1 VCTDRFLLYRP
12 GISRKGIATPL
23 AHTLWEHGLI
33 DELRLSIHPVL
44 AGRGQR
50 LFWES
55 GKTPLKLDSVTTPG
69 TGVVVLSYQPVK
81 A

>member
-1 VCTDRFLLYRP
+1 MRPCFVCTDRFLLYRP

-33 DELRLSIHPVL
+33 DELRLS
-44 AGRGQR
+44 Q
-50 LFWES
+50 
-55 GKTPLKLDSVTTPG
+55 VTTLG